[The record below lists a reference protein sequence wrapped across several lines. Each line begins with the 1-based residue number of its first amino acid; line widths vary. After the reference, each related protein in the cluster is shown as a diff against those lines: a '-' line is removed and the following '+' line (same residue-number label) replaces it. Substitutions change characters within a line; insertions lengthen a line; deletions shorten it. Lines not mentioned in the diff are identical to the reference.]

1 MMMLYELFLFGL
13 LSGITTWLFG
23 FGGGFVAVPLLYAI
37 IIQKWSNES
46 NVGIHAMQI
55 AVATSAFVML
65 CSASFATFR
74 HYQSGHIDWQKI
86 RFLWGGIALGGIVG
100 ALMASLFNGNWLRW
114 IFMGYVFI
122 TILDC
127 YYRPGF
133 MVTSKQKQHYG
144 QNSELIKGGIIGWI
158 AALLGVGGSVMTVP
172 LLRRRG
178 SSMAEAAAI
187 ANILTLPLSL
197 TATLTYCVLSIWQSE
212 WAPNGF
218 IGLIWF
224 EAALFLVAGTWIG
237 LYFSEKFISKLPDLW
252 RAKLYPLLLIIVLL
266 VMIFVN

>member
-1 MMMLYELFLFGL
+1 MLYELFLFGL
-13 LSGITTWLFG
+13 LSGVTTWLFG
-23 FGGGFVAVPLLYAI
+23 FGGGFVAVPLLYAV
-37 IIQKWSNES
+37 IIQKWSSES
-46 NVGIHAMQI
+46 SVGIHAMQI

-74 HYQSGHIDWQKI
+74 HYRSGHIDWQQI
-86 RFLWGGIALGGIVG
+86 RFLRGGIALGGIVG
-100 ALMASLFNGNWLRW
+100 AVMASLFNENWLRW
-114 IFMGYVFI
+114 IFMGYVFV
-122 TILDC
+122 TIIDC

-133 MVTSKQKQHYG
+133 LVTSRQQQNYS

-178 SSMAEAAAI
+178 GSMAEAAAI

-197 TATLTYCVLSIWQSE
+197 TATLTYCVLSFWQSE

-266 VMIFVN
+266 VMFFVN